1 MDNHLDLERGNV
13 LTIADLLN
21 FLQEH
26 VKKDPD
32 ALNYQIGKYE
42 YDDFAVGFTGFTF
55 GCNRISIHDLPV
67 EEDMEGVDSLLTTKK
82 ILQID

>member
-42 YDDFAVGFTGFTF
+42 YDDFAVGFTGFT
-55 GCNRISIHDLPV
+55 
-67 EEDMEGVDSLLTTKK
+67 
-82 ILQID
+82 